1 LATKSS
7 PLTKAFLDDHREMTR
22 RIAGLLDALKRG
34 DAPAAFQFADEL
46 DRVAGPHIE
55 FEEAVF
61 YPLLVEARGREF
73 VGRLYREHGE
83 GRHAVKTLLERKKA
97 GQAIDPRDREELI
110 REVETAMDHAGTCGT
125 LLSHVATLDDERQAE
140 LLEELEKFRKQHHRW
155 SELEEPSSGPTGPR
169 FA

>member
-1 LATKSS
+1 MATKSS

-83 GRHAVKTLLERKKA
+83 GRHAVKYRLKIRVIERPPVDIAENLHALGPEFYDRAVNLLQA
-97 GQAIDPRDREELI
+97 GWRVVHGQRGHESQEAIRIFLHQIAHPVIGD
-110 REVETAMDHAGTCGT
+110 A
-125 LLSHVATLDDERQAE
+125 RQ
-140 LLEELEKFRKQHHRW
+140 F
-155 SELEEPSSGPTGPR
+155 GG
-169 FA
+169 